1 MAGSFE
7 GAVERFVD
15 FYEHLPLELLLD
27 ISELFIQHTFIK
39 CFLRSGIVF
48 KSEGTKLK

>member
-1 MAGSFE
+1 MVGSFE
-7 GAVERFVD
+7 GTVERFVD

-27 ISELFIQHTFIK
+27 ISQLFIQYTFFK
-39 CFLRSGIVF
+39 CFLRSGIAF